1 MQFIIKTND
10 IVLTAQNNLCK
21 VQSIRSKI
29 ALLRGVGSD
38 KKLIACVKD
47 LRTLK
52 SFHGATTI
60 I

>member
-1 MQFIIKTND
+1 MIKTND

-21 VQSIRSKI
+21 VQAIRHKI
-29 ALLRGVGSD
+29 ALLKGVGSD

-52 SFHGATTI
+52 GFHGITTI
-60 I
+60 V

>member
-1 MQFIIKTND
+1 MIKIND
-10 IVLTAQNNLCK
+10 IVLTPQNSLCK
-21 VQSIRSKI
+21 VQSIRTKI

-38 KKLIACVKD
+38 KRLVVCVKD

-52 SFHGATTI
+52 PFHGITTI